1 MASNFIRNGQSI
13 RLSFEKI
20 LKNPK
25 SKENFNVMPGD
36 EINILT
42 RPNIVSISGEVNNP
56 GFFQYREGLTLKD
69 YLNIAGGI
77 TTNAERREIWV
88 TYPDG
93 TSKQLKQFNI
103 LPKVFDGSAITIGR
117 KQETEPFNKTE
128 FAKEIANIIADF
140 LQIYI
145 TLTLLW
151 QTANNN

>member
-1 MASNFIRNGQSI
+1 MASNFIRNGLSI

-20 LKNPK
+20 IKNPE

-42 RPNIVSISGEVNNP
+42 RPNIVSITGEVNNP

-77 TTNAERREIWV
+77 TVNAERREIWV

-93 TSKQLKQFNI
+93 TSKQLKRLNI
-103 LPKVFDGSAITIGR
+103 LPKVFDGSVINIGR
-117 KQETEPFNKTE
+117 KENTEPLDKTE
-128 FAKEIANIIADF
+128 FAKEISSIVADF
-140 LQIYI
+140 LNIYI
-145 TLTLLW
+145 SLTILAR
-151 QTANNN
+151 TADSL